1 MAEPVVHAPFL
12 YVAAG
17 DTWIGNRAHNEDT
30 VLLRPDLG
38 LYLLADG
45 AGGENAGNVASA
57 LATTVVAHRME
68 ETLSASGKQNEF
80 DELGLPR
87 GARHLASAVQ
97 RANHDILEIA
107 RSSERHMGMGTT
119 IVAAFFE
126 SPRRVLHL
134 AHVGDSRC
142 YRLRDGTLELLTHDH
157 TLVNDVLEL
166 QPDIPP
172 ERAAK
177 LPRHVITR
185 ALGMGESVRVSI
197 RSYGVLPGDRYLLCS
212 DGLTDVVDEQ
222 AIADALTIAK
232 QPEEQI
238 RLLID
243 LAREASANDN
253 VAAVVVGLDLAP
265 GSAGITLREHPRTRP
280 TRRSAP
286 AVQVE
291 EPESEDDPEIIIIG
305 PEPYAIDDESQPEI
319 HVVPSKSVKPEMLN
333 AVHRFVKPKRR
344 EDDTRVDLRNDEGKP
359 VDRG

>member
-1 MAEPVVHAPFL
+1 MAEPVLHAPFL

-17 DTWIGNRAHNEDT
+17 DTWIGGRDHNEDT

-57 LATTVVAHRME
+57 LATTTVAHHIE
-68 ETLSASGKQNEF
+68 ETASQAAEREF
-80 DELGLPR
+80 DELGLPLA
-87 GARHLASAVQ
+87 ARRLASAVH
-97 RANHDILEIA
+97 RANHEILEIA
-107 RSSERHMGMGTT
+107 RTSERHMGMGTT

-185 ALGMGESVRVSI
+185 ALGMSQQVRVSI
-197 RSYGVLPGDRYLLCS
+197 RSFGVLPGDRYLLCS

-222 AIADALTIAK
+222 AIADALAISKHT
-232 QPEEQI
+232 EEQA

-243 LAREASANDN
+243 LARDAQANDN
-253 VAAVVVGLDLAP
+253 VAVLVIGLDLAP
-265 GSAGITLREHPRTRP
+265 GTGGLTLREHARTRP
-280 TRRSAP
+280 ARRAAP
-286 AVQVE
+286 AVIVE
-291 EPESEDDPEIIIIG
+291 EADSDDDPEIIIIG

-319 HVVPSKSVKPEMLN
+319 HVVPPKSAKPDVLT

-359 VDRG
+359 VERG